1 MGGWPADVWRGVT
14 AMIGA
19 GYEGGEAVPTGLA
32 PKCAEIAAPALL
44 SYPFAGIATT
54 EYAARIIAARC
65 HVSPRM
71 ARQIA
76 EIIGMGGAA

>member
-1 MGGWPADVWRGVT
+1 MSGNPENKGSGNRCTGPAS
-14 AMIGA
+14 
-19 GYEGGEAVPTGLA
+19 
-32 PKCAEIAAPALL
+32 KSAEIATPAHL
-44 SYPFAGIATT
+44 SYPFPGIATT

-65 HVSPRM
+65 HVSPCM